1 MKDVNFKIFINSEKK
16 FDSIWMKEYVN
27 ILWEIEKNSYIIY
40 LIFLILKYFEWFFL
54 YDLFIF

>member
-54 YDLFIF
+54 NDLFIF